1 MKKTQF
7 LQLSLEKRLAGVI
20 YTRVQPRLMSL
31 LNPRIEVSLFR
42 KPLSLISKTSMD
54 SDQIFRLTFKN
65 VIVHLR
71 QWKDPLLKN
80 VQFMLG
86 MIIKSL
92 HSLDLRGSEEA
103 TATSRRLVLMKSTP
117 RQPRKLRGLQQ
128 QSSITTTNQL
138 AATESSNT

>member
-1 MKKTQF
+1 
-7 LQLSLEKRLAGVI
+7 
-20 YTRVQPRLMSL
+20 
-31 LNPRIEVSLFR
+31 
-42 KPLSLISKTSMD
+42 
-54 SDQIFRLTFKN
+54 
-65 VIVHLR
+65 
-71 QWKDPLLKN
+71 
-80 VQFMLG
+80 MLG

-92 HSLDLRGSEEA
+92 HSLNLRGSEEA